1 MLRIFCGVLLM
12 VQYYGILKLWK
23 IIKKQDLEIKL
34 LKGIIERK

>member
-1 MLRIFCGVLLM
+1 MLRIFFGVLLM